1 MYVDDKFS
9 KPFKSKL
16 NKDVVYNFIRSMIEE
31 SKCCNDVIKNSFI
44 KNLRW
49 LKRVLWTLLNVGS
62 MIMVILIMVLSKDHY
77 YITEKHRS
85 SAHRDCHLNIKI
97 NHKICVLFCN
107 LKNYDSDLIM

>member
-1 MYVDDKFS
+1 
-9 KPFKSKL
+9 
-16 NKDVVYNFIRSMIEE
+16 
-31 SKCCNDVIKNSFI
+31 
-44 KNLRW
+44 
-49 LKRVLWTLLNVGS
+49 

-107 LKNYDSDLIM
+107 LKNYDSHLIM